1 MLVRSDVSG
10 VRSSWPASV
19 TNRAWRSRDSARA
32 RNIVLKLMVSRA
44 SSSLPVT
51 AIGRRSS
58 VLATRSAASVSLAT
72 GRSPVPATMA
82 PAAAATAT
90 PTPPTISSTQPSRR
104 STVSVGS
111 SDLAMISV
119 LPLSRRRAS
128 TRW

>member
-1 MLVRSDVSG
+1 M
-10 VRSSWPASV
+10 
-19 TNRAWRSRDSARA
+19 
-32 RNIVLKLMVSRA
+32 
-44 SSSLPVT
+44 
-51 AIGRRSS
+51 
-58 VLATRSAASVSLAT
+58 SLAT
-72 GRSPVPATMA
+72 GHSPVPATMA

-90 PTPPTISSTQPSRR
+90 PTPPTIGSTQPSRR